1 MHRRALDAALA
12 AGFVLSWSSGF
23 VGAELGSR
31 TAPATTLL
39 TWRFL
44 LSAVLLGAAVLLR
57 GRSGRGARARG
68 VAGQA
73 VVGLLA
79 QGGYLAGVVGA
90 VQLGV
95 PAAVTALVAALQP
108 LVAGALARPVLGE
121 RVRARQWLGL
131 GAGFG
136 GVALVV
142 AGGITAPRG
151 TPGWAYALPFA
162 GMLSLVAATLLDRR
176 LAAPMPLTGGLAVQ
190 TAASGVVFVA
200 IAAPTGTLLPPADT
214 TFWLAVAWT
223 VLLSGIG
230 GYGTYW
236 LAARRVGVTRLNALL
251 YLTPPTTAV
260 WAYAM
265 FGQPIGVLTVAGMAV
280 CALTVPL
287 AYTRR
292 RAEALAPAP
301 CGEVVGGGS

>member
-1 MHRRALDAALA
+1 MHRRPLDAALA

-31 TAPATTLL
+31 AAPAMTLL

-44 LSAVLLGAAVLLR
+44 LSAGLLGALLLLR
-57 GRSGRGARARG
+57 RGPGRTRTRD
-68 VAGQA
+68 VAAQA
-73 VVGLLA
+73 GIGLLA

-95 PAAVTALVAALQP
+95 PAGVTALVAALQP
-108 LVAGALARPVLGE
+108 LVAGALAGPVLGE
-121 RVRARQWLGL
+121 QVRSRQWLGL

-142 AGGITAPRG
+142 AGGLAAPRG

-162 GMLSLVAATLLDRR
+162 GMLSLVAATLLERR
-176 LAAPMPLTGGLAVQ
+176 LTAPMPLTGGLAVQ
-190 TAASGVVFVA
+190 TAASGVVFAA
-200 IAAPTGTLLPPADT
+200 IAAPTGTLVAPPDP
-214 TFWLAVAWT
+214 TFWVAVAWT

-236 LAARRVGVTRLNALL
+236 LAARRVGVTRLNMLL

-280 CALTVPL
+280 CALAVPL
-287 AYTRR
+287 GYARR
-292 RAEALAPAP
+292 RHTAVTPAP
-301 CGEVVGGGS
+301 RSEVVGGGS

>member
-1 MHRRALDAALA
+1 MHRRLLDAALA

-31 TAPATTLL
+31 TAPAMTLL
-39 TWRFL
+39 TWRFV
-44 LSAVLLGAAVLLR
+44 LSAVLLGAVLLR
-57 GRSGRGARARG
+57 RGRRPVRARD
-68 VAGQA
+68 VAAQA
-73 VVGLLA
+73 VIGLLA

-95 PAAVTALVAALQP
+95 PAGVTALVAALQP
-108 LVAGALARPVLGE
+108 LVAGAVAGPVLGE

-142 AGGITAPRG
+142 AGGLAAPRG

-162 GMLSLVAATLLDRR
+162 GMLSLVAATLLERR
-176 LAAPMPLTGGLAVQ
+176 LTAPMPLADGLAVQ

-200 IAAPTGTLLPPADT
+200 IAAPTGTLVPPAEPV
-214 TFWLAVAWT
+214 FWLAVLWT

-236 LAARRVGVTRLNALL
+236 LAARRIGVTRLNMLL
-251 YLTPPTTAV
+251 YLTPPTTAL
-260 WAYAM
+260 WADAM
-265 FGQPIGVLTVAGMAV
+265 FGQPIGALTIVGMAV
-280 CALTVPL
+280 CALAIPL
-287 AYTRR
+287 GHVRR
-292 RAEALAPAP
+292 RRRRTVVPAP